1 MLVRL
6 FPFYNSLTRVE
17 AGATTMNAKHHLL
30 RLDVRINASYARAA
44 IIFNEK
50 REIYDRLSELNFEL
64 RSLVQQDADAVT
76 AARLD
81 VPFRHPDKRSKR
93 AHLPSK

>member
-1 MLVRL
+1 MD
-6 FPFYNSLTRVE
+6 
-17 AGATTMNAKHHLL
+17 AKHHLL
-30 RLDVRINASYARAA
+30 KPDARTNASYARAA

-50 REIYDRLSELNFEL
+50 REIYHRLSELNVEL

-81 VPFRHPDKRSKR
+81 VPFRHPDGRSKR
-93 AHLPSK
+93 VDMPSK